1 MGGNGRRVIREVG
14 MELGQAFSKSK
25 EFLRKRVRAPQRVM
39 GQPALAFAVTP
50 SIIRERPR
58 VAARGVV
65 LFDQFG
71 RPVSVR
77 NAPSVRRLKRK
88 RRK

>member
-1 MGGNGRRVIREVG
+1 M
-14 MELGQAFSKSK
+14 GQAFSKSK
-25 EFLRKRVRAPQRVM
+25 EFLRKRIRSPPRIG

-58 VAARGVV
+58 VAAKGEV